1 MFLNVISQVQDCG
14 YHQTLMI
21 SSHWPEGTKKPRQQK
36 WILSE
41 WPSAIVK
48 NGKGEITPW
57 PFWES
62 HNEQGLYLLA
72 KGTTVW
78 VITPFSFTQCQ
89 RRLPFEILT
98 SSQIRTRLKYTCSVS
113 WTGCSFPSP
122 ETNLSRSYT
131 LQRPAIP
138 IPHHLKLSS
147 HWKRKM
153 VGKIFRIQLCRPW
166 FFFH

>member
-1 MFLNVISQVQDCG
+1 MFLNVISQVPDCG

-21 SSHWPEGTKKPRQQK
+21 SSHWPERTKKPQQQK

-98 SSQIRTRLKYTCSVS
+98 SSQIRTRLKCTCSVPR
-113 WTGCSFPSP
+113 TGCLLLPQPWDQPFKELHTS
-122 ETNLSRSYT
+122 EIGN
-131 LQRPAIP
+131 
-138 IPHHLKLSS
+138 PHLPTISNFLATGREK
-147 HWKRKM
+147 W
-153 VGKIFRIQLCRPW
+153 
-166 FFFH
+166 